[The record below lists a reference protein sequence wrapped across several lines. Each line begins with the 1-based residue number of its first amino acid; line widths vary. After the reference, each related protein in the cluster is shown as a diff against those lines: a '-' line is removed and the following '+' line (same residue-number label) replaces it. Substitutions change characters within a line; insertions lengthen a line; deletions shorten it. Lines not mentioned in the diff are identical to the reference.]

1 LNSRLDQSKHDRFN
15 FTLQKWVAVRVS
27 QSDCSNGV
35 KQTPLTFQIASSFL
49 QHIKN
54 ESVEEISAAILQT
67 DFLCVDVS
75 EGNQEDTSA
84 LVMELGNFPTLVGF
98 TTEDH
103 AGTFAEYFKDVPLDE
118 NDELKCFNVSG
129 REFLTTLPRQFGIAI
144 NLETEHEI
152 VFEPKFT
159 RALKKAAH

>member
-1 LNSRLDQSKHDRFN
+1 MNDALIE
-15 FTLQKWVAVRVS
+15 A
-27 QSDCSNGV
+27 
-35 KQTPLTFQIASSFL
+35 
-49 QHIKN
+49 IKN

-118 NDELKCFNVSG
+118 NDELKCFTCLLYTSPS
-129 REFLTTLPRQFGIAI
+129 PRDLSTSRMPSSA
-144 NLETEHEI
+144 
-152 VFEPKFT
+152 
-159 RALKKAAH
+159 

>member
-1 LNSRLDQSKHDRFN
+1 MNDLVFDMNDALIE
-15 FTLQKWVAVRVS
+15 A
-27 QSDCSNGV
+27 
-35 KQTPLTFQIASSFL
+35 
-49 QHIKN
+49 IKN

-84 LVMELGNFPTLVGF
+84 LFLDLANFPTLVGF
-98 TTEDH
+98 TSEDH

-118 NDELKCFNVSG
+118 NDELKCFTVSG